1 MSIPGLNSSTAIN
14 SPSSKSEPATNGGAV
29 DKEAFLKLLVAQLQH
44 QDPLSPMEGTE
55 FISQLAEFSNV
66 EQAIA
71 QNKKMDLIS
80 MQLTGIASNEAI
92 GLIGKEV
99 TIRGDKIAFDGS
111 QSTGFNARL
120 SKSANE
126 VTVTIRDDRG
136 NAVRTMELGP
146 QKGGTLE
153 VPWDG
158 TDNNGMP
165 ALPGTYSVEISA
177 RDASGSPVQTSQ
189 DVKGTVV
196 GITFDKGYPE
206 VILDS
211 GARAPISDLIGVQQP
226 KAGMPTSTPGQNSL
240 ASTLAQG
247 ASALVGNT
255 KSTTASSETTTIEPA
270 NSTVA
275 ATLGQGG

>member
-111 QSTGFNARL
+111 QPTGFNTRL

-146 QKGGTLE
+146 QKGGTLK

-158 TDNNGMP
+158 TDDNGMP

-211 GARAPISDLIGVQQP
+211 GARAPISDLISVQ
-226 KAGMPTSTPGQNSL
+226 
-240 ASTLAQG
+240 
-247 ASALVGNT
+247 
-255 KSTTASSETTTIEPA
+255 
-270 NSTVA
+270 
-275 ATLGQGG
+275 

>member
-14 SPSSKSEPATNGGAV
+14 SPASKSEPATNGGTV

-71 QNKKMDLIS
+71 QNSKMDLIS

-99 TIRGDKIAFDGS
+99 TIRGDKITFDGS
-111 QSTGFNARL
+111 QPTGFNARL
-120 SKSANE
+120 NKSANE

-136 NAVRTMELGP
+136 TAVRTMELGP

-158 TDNNGMP
+158 TDNSGMP

-177 RDASGSPVQTSQ
+177 RDANGSPVQTSQ

-196 GITFDKGYPE
+196 GVTFDKGYPE

-211 GARAPISDLIGVQQP
+211 GAHAPISDLIGVEQP
-226 KAGMPTSTPGQNSL
+226 KAASTPGQSSL
-240 ASTLAQG
+240 SSTLAQG
-247 ASALVGNT
+247 ASSLVGNA
-255 KSTTASSETTTIEPA
+255 KSTTGNSETTTIESA
-270 NSTVA
+270 NSTLA